1 MRIARRGKIVGIAVL
16 ACSGIAAG
24 AVLAGAAAPAPDAP
38 GAIAGKVSGPDSGRP
53 WVVYVEKVAA
63 AAAAATAPKRGEILQ
78 KDRKFKPG
86 AVVVRAGAAVDFPNR
101 DKFYHNVFSPTP
113 GSEFD
118 LGLYRDGASKS
129 AVFKNAGEVDV
140 YCNIH
145 PEMVAKV
152 LVVEND
158 FFVEV
163 GADATYR
170 IAGLP
175 PGSYTTVAWSPSL
188 EPERRT
194 VDVRPGAETKA
205 DWAITRTRA
214 PATHVKK
221 DGSAYGRYK

>member
-1 MRIARRGKIVGIAVL
+1 MRFERRGKIVGVAVL
-16 ACSGIAAG
+16 ACAGIVAG

-63 AAAAATAPKRGEILQ
+63 AAVSPAAKRVEIVQ
-78 KDRKFKPG
+78 KDRKFMPG
-86 AVVVRAGAAVDFPNR
+86 AVVVRVGAAVDFPNR

-129 AVFKNAGEVDV
+129 AVFKKAGEVDV

-152 LVVEND
+152 LVVEHD

-175 PGSYTTVAWSPSL
+175 PGSYTTIAWSPTL

-194 VDVRPGAETKA
+194 VDVKPGAETKA
-205 DWAITRTRA
+205 DWAITRPRA
-214 PATHVKK
+214 PGSHLKK